1 MCFECLYVHWFTC
14 YFKELYQYLYNYI
27 VFWYIYEC
35 VMTNR
40 GETFVFL
47 RDVRQSALGAIKES
61 QIKIVITFL
70 YDYHGHNL

>member
-14 YFKELYQYLYNYI
+14 YFKELYQYLYHYI

-47 RDVRQSALGAIKES
+47 RDVRQSALGANKES
-61 QIKIVITFL
+61 QIKIVIIFL
-70 YDYHGHNL
+70 V